1 MAEFKTLAETLMQ
14 QNQTNGVKIT
24 QIIDRY
30 LGKGKKISEATP
42 DQAELVYLIVNEIR
56 QDLM

>member
-1 MAEFKTLAETLMQ
+1 MAEFKSLAETLMQ

-30 LGKGKKISEATP
+30 LGKGKKTLFWKNGKIEKRYTDNKGP
-42 DQAELVYLIVNEIR
+42 IV
-56 QDLM
+56 